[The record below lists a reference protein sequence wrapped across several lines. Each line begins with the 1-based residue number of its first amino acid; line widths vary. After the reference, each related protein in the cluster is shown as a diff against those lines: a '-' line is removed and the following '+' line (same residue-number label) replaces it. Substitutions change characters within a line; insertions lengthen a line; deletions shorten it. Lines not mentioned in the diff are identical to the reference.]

1 MYFALE
7 TLIKLFI
14 FLFFSI
20 SIVGYGFLLK
30 DRILKINFNFGEI
43 GILGFFFL
51 YIIANVLNF
60 FVPIHIYL
68 SLGILFIG
76 FVLFIN
82 NHKKVIISKKLLA
95 CIIFL
100 LLFISSLTINLHDD
114 ALLYQL
120 PYVKYK
126 QEFKIIFGLVYL
138 NDFLAYSHGLYDTM
152 ALFKVPFFENRL
164 IFIIPIIFFM
174 FFILSIIEY
183 LDKKENITYTLIIF
197 IAFLILFK
205 FTRSKEFG
213 TDIPVIALLFLVQIY
228 LLKFFFKKD
237 DEYFYKMLVMF
248 TLAVLYKLYAAL
260 AIFYFLIFIFNL
272 KKYFYDLVTN
282 KRLIFIFLIFVSF
295 VTFSKNIIQSGCL
308 NFPIT
313 FTCIDKQELK
323 WSAGKEISEWR
334 NEVLKAGV
342 KGWMPYVR
350 ENQYKDKIFPKQFN
364 EQFKYNFHKYVF
376 KDPDSEKILIILL
389 ICLLVISLNFFSE
402 EKNLKIKRPAQFT
415 LFILCSLIPA
425 ILWFW
430 LMPYT
435 RYGGYAYLSFS
446 LIILY
451 YSLTFKPYHLF
462 KIANFILIFG
472 IIYFLSKNILRIN
485 NELVNYNNLDTA
497 KSLLI
502 KNLGN
507 YQFKIKQINNEK
519 KIYIS
524 SHNWWCGNVPI
535 PCLPGFW
542 ENMNIKINEK
552 YGYQIISVNQKEYL
566 DFQIKKMNVY
576 NLSKDRYY
584 LDYNEEIR
592 IKK

>member
-51 YIIANVLNF
+51 YLITNVLNF

-213 TDIPVIALLFLVQIY
+213 TDIPVVALLFLVQIY
-228 LLKFFFKKD
+228 LLKFLFKKD

-402 EKNLKIKRPAQFT
+402 EKNLKIKRPVQFT

-485 NELVNYNNLDTA
+485 NELVSNNNLDTA

>member
-51 YIIANVLNF
+51 YLITNVLNF

-213 TDIPVIALLFLVQIY
+213 TDIPVVALLFLVQIY
-228 LLKFFFKKD
+228 LLKFLFKKD

-485 NELVNYNNLDTA
+485 NELVSNNNLDTA

>member
-213 TDIPVIALLFLVQIY
+213 TDIPVVALLFLVQIY
-228 LLKFFFKKD
+228 LLKFLFKKD

-485 NELVNYNNLDTA
+485 NELVSNNNLDTA

>member
-7 TLIKLFI
+7 TLIKLFF

-100 LLFISSLTINLHDD
+100 LLFISSLTVNLHDD

-164 IFIIPIIFFM
+164 IFTIPVIFFM
-174 FFILSIIEY
+174 FFILSMIEY

-197 IAFLILFK
+197 ITFLILFK

-228 LLKFFFKKD
+228 LLKFLFKKE
-237 DEYFYKMLVMF
+237 DEYFYKILVMF

-260 AIFYFLIFIFNL
+260 AIFYFLIFIFKL

-364 EQFKYNFHKYVF
+364 EQYKYNFHKYVF

-389 ICLLVISLNFFSE
+389 IYLVVISLNFFSV
-402 EKNLKIKRPAQFT
+402 EKIFKIKKPAQFT

-485 NELVNYNNLDTA
+485 NELESNNNLDTA
-497 KSLLI
+497 KLLLI

-507 YQFKIKQINNEK
+507 YQFKTKQINNEK

-566 DFQIKKMNVY
+566 DFQIKKMNIY
-576 NLSKDRYY
+576 NLSKDRYN

-592 IKK
+592 VKK

>member
-51 YIIANVLNF
+51 YLITNVLNF

-114 ALLYQL
+114 TLLYQL
-120 PYVKYK
+120 PYVRYK

-213 TDIPVIALLFLVQIY
+213 TDIPVVALLFLVQIY
-228 LLKFFFKKD
+228 LLKFLFKKD

-485 NELVNYNNLDTA
+485 NELVSNNNLDTA

>member
-114 ALLYQL
+114 TLLYQL
-120 PYVKYK
+120 PYVRYK

-228 LLKFFFKKD
+228 LLKFLFKKD

>member
-51 YIIANVLNF
+51 YLITNVLNF

-213 TDIPVIALLFLVQIY
+213 TDIPVVALLFLVQIY
-228 LLKFFFKKD
+228 LLKFLFKKD

-334 NEVLKAGV
+334 DEVLKAGV

-485 NELVNYNNLDTA
+485 NELVSNNNLDTA

>member
-213 TDIPVIALLFLVQIY
+213 TDIPVVALLFLVQIY
-228 LLKFFFKKD
+228 LLKFLFKKD

>member
-7 TLIKLFI
+7 TLIRLFL

-82 NHKKVIISKKLLA
+82 NYKKVIISKKILA

-213 TDIPVIALLFLVQIY
+213 TDIPVVALLFLVQIY
-228 LLKFFFKKD
+228 LLKFLFKKD

-451 YSLTFKPYHLF
+451 YNLTFKPYHLF

>member
-51 YIIANVLNF
+51 YLITNVLNF

-95 CIIFL
+95 FIIFL

-213 TDIPVIALLFLVQIY
+213 TDIPVVALLFLVQIY
-228 LLKFFFKKD
+228 LLKFLFKKD

-485 NELVNYNNLDTA
+485 NELVSNNNLDTA

>member
-95 CIIFL
+95 FIIFL

-213 TDIPVIALLFLVQIY
+213 TDIPVVALLFLVQIY
-228 LLKFFFKKD
+228 LLKFLFKKD

-485 NELVNYNNLDTA
+485 NELVSNNNLDTA

>member
-51 YIIANVLNF
+51 YLITNVLNF

-82 NHKKVIISKKLLA
+82 NHKKIIISKKLLA

-213 TDIPVIALLFLVQIY
+213 TDIPVVALLFLVQIY
-228 LLKFFFKKD
+228 LLKFLFKKD

-485 NELVNYNNLDTA
+485 NELVSNNNLDTA

>member
-51 YIIANVLNF
+51 YIITNVLNF

-213 TDIPVIALLFLVQIY
+213 TDIPVVALLFLVQIY
-228 LLKFFFKKD
+228 LLKFLFKKD

-260 AIFYFLIFIFNL
+260 AIFYFLIFIFKL

-364 EQFKYNFHKYVF
+364 EKFKYNFHKYVF

-389 ICLLVISLNFFSE
+389 IYLVVISLNFFSE

>member
-51 YIIANVLNF
+51 YLITNVLNF

-228 LLKFFFKKD
+228 LLKFLFKKD

-485 NELVNYNNLDTA
+485 NELVSNNNLDTA

>member
-51 YIIANVLNF
+51 YLITNVLNF

-164 IFIIPIIFFM
+164 IFTIPVIFFM
-174 FFILSIIEY
+174 FFILSMIEY

-213 TDIPVIALLFLVQIY
+213 TDIPVVALLFLVQIY
-228 LLKFFFKKD
+228 LLKFLFKKD

-485 NELVNYNNLDTA
+485 NELVSNNNLDTA

>member
-51 YIIANVLNF
+51 YLITNVLNF

-213 TDIPVIALLFLVQIY
+213 TDIPVVALLFLVQIY
-228 LLKFFFKKD
+228 LLKFLFKKD

-389 ICLLVISLNFFSE
+389 IYLVVISLNFFSG
-402 EKNLKIKRPAQFT
+402 EKIFKIKKPAQFT
-415 LFILCSLIPA
+415 LSILCSLIPA

-451 YSLTFKPYHLF
+451 YNLTFKPYHLF

-566 DFQIKKMNVY
+566 DFQIKKMNIY
-576 NLSKDRYY
+576 NLSKDRYN

-592 IKK
+592 LKK

>member
-51 YIIANVLNF
+51 YLITNVLNF

-174 FFILSIIEY
+174 FFILSMIEY

-213 TDIPVIALLFLVQIY
+213 TDIPVVALLFLVQIY
-228 LLKFFFKKD
+228 LLKFLFKKD

-485 NELVNYNNLDTA
+485 NELVSNNNLDTA

>member
-60 FVPIHIYL
+60 FFPIHIYL

-174 FFILSIIEY
+174 FFILSMIEY

-228 LLKFFFKKD
+228 LLKFLFQKE

-260 AIFYFLIFIFNL
+260 AIFYFLIFIFKL

-485 NELVNYNNLDTA
+485 NELVSNNNLDTA

>member
-51 YIIANVLNF
+51 YLITNVLNF

-120 PYVKYK
+120 PYVRYK

-213 TDIPVIALLFLVQIY
+213 TDIPVVALLFLVQIY
-228 LLKFFFKKD
+228 LLKFLFKKD